1 MRERT
6 VKRPR
11 REYVPV
17 RIGEAGVSWLDM
29 IAMEED
35 GRREDIKVTRSD
47 VIRASLAVARNH
59 EKELRAVLRG
69 Q

>member
-1 MRERT
+1 M
-6 VKRPR
+6 
-11 REYVPV
+11 PV